1 MFYMHQ
7 YQGACGEVLKKTS
20 SFKFTKLN
28 FLSIKCRSQVQ
39 RAEYHIIMQGNVG
52 TLLPSPLK
60 VYKYIP
66 VLLAHDSAYHLRDAY
81 INHQK
86 TLH

>member
-60 VYKYIP
+60 VYSIP

-81 INHQK
+81 INHK
-86 TLH
+86 KNLH